1 MHMTLILTKYRD
13 ESIEELMDPYY
24 EGSDDNIESKWDW
37 YEVGGRW
44 PGRLTLKEGAKTE
57 PQVSFSWGWSE
68 DEKRE
73 FLKQHPRA
81 SDFALKKE
89 IENWD
94 SLTSYAILHDGEW
107 IEEEGYD
114 EPLKVS
120 EVLKDIP
127 DDMEIVC
134 IDYHD

>member
-1 MHMTLILTKYRD
+1 MHMTLILTKHKD
-13 ESIEELMDPYY
+13 ESIEELMAPYY
-24 EGSDDNIESKWDW
+24 DGSWDW

-57 PQVSFSWGWSE
+57 PQLSFSWGWPE

-73 FLKQHPRA
+73 FLKQNPRA

-107 IEEEGYD
+107 IEEED

-134 IDYHD
+134 IDYHN